1 MFQQTKLREWINA
14 DKFDIYELSG
24 NPNAYK
30 YLVDNK
36 LVSIDSFDC
45 NISKNPNAI
54 PLIEQIIDTIK
65 EEVGTIKE
73 EVDNYVYD
81 KDGIINGLSQLEKNA
96 VIETPNG
103 SIQISCI
110 IKLLDDYETY
120 CRSHRIGT
128 NENKKKA
135 FRDAV
140 NEKIDLDE
148 LCKNPNAI
156 HILEQN
162 IDKVYWSYLCVN
174 KNAIHLLEQNLDKV
188 NYEWLC
194 ENPNAIHL
202 LEQNLDKVIWDELSR
217 NPNAIH
223 ILEQNLDKV
232 NWLWLCGNTSI
243 FTYDH
248 EEIKQAKLFE
258 TSSLFS
264 DPVIIDK
271 YITKFGV
278 DALDDFD
285 DYIHDHGFYEL
296 MK

>member
-14 DKFDIYELSG
+14 DKLDIYELSG

-36 LVSIDSFDC
+36 LVSIDSFEC

-65 EEVGTIKE
+65 EEVGTIKDD
-73 EVDNYVYD
+73 VDNYVYD

-110 IKLLDDYETY
+110 INLLDDYETY

-128 NENKKKA
+128 NENKKNA

-156 HILEQN
+156 HILEKYPEL
-162 IDKVYWSYLCVN
+162 IDWNEISF
-174 KNAIHLLEQNLDKV
+174 
-188 NYEWLC
+188 
-194 ENPNAIHL
+194 
-202 LEQNLDKVIWDELSR
+202 

-232 NWLWLCGNTSI
+232 DWNELSYNPNI
-243 FTYDH
+243 FTYDY

-264 DPVIIDK
+264 DPFIINK
-271 YITKFGV
+271 YIFKFGV
-278 DALDDFD
+278 DALEEFD